1 MTSSSNSVGDGA
13 IACPW
18 PSVRPS
24 ARDYRR
30 ANRVGRLPRAGGS
43 SGASFS
49 SRTRKPF
56 HNRGISDSDVHCR
69 QCAAK
74 RNGAYNPDE
83 GATSRISRAHLIP
96 VLPLIEPTGEKGFM
110 LIAQQSL
117 QRRQENFRWLRLGQ
131 KRVHSAQFVLG
142 QRSVR
147 R

>member
-1 MTSSSNSVGDGA
+1 MTSSSNSVGARRDRL
-13 IACPW
+13 PR

-24 ARDYRR
+24 ARGYRR
-30 ANRVGRLPRAGGS
+30 ANRGGRLPRAGGS

-49 SRTRKPF
+49 SRTRRPF

-96 VLPLIEPTGEKGFM
+96 VLPLIKPTGEKGFM

-117 QRRQENFRWLRLGQ
+117 QRGQENLRWLRLGQ
-131 KRVHSAQFVLG
+131 ELVT
-142 QRSVR
+142 
-147 R
+147 